1 MSAISQTIFSYAFLW
16 MKSFVFWLKI
26 YIGLD
31 NGLAPNRRWA
41 IIWTNADPIHWR
53 IYAALRGMSLT
64 YDDGGVGVVGGGVGW
79 GWGWGVE
86 GWGWGGEGWG
96 GGIWTPY
103 PPGFNPPTHA
113 QFFPPYPRP
122 LFSDTLAQNSDFLP
136 PPPPIW
142 PPPRTFS
149 KAPYP
154 CPLTPGPP
162 SPLSSPILCLLT
174 TGAL

>member
-79 GWGWGVE
+79 GGV
-86 GWGWGGEGWG
+86 GVGGLRVG
-96 GGIWTPY
+96 GGV
-103 PPGFNPPTHA
+103 GKGGVVVSGPPTPRGLTPLPMPN
-113 QFFPPYPRP
+113 FFLPTPAPFFRIPSPKIQIFCLHHRPSDPRP
-122 LFSDTLAQNSDFLP
+122 AHFQKP
-136 PPPPIW
+136 PTP
-142 PPPRTFS
+142 
-149 KAPYP
+149 AP
-154 CPLTPGPP
+154 
-162 SPLSSPILCLLT
+162 
-174 TGAL
+174 